1 MALNIPKMIKYAQ
14 QSWNALNKIHPHSY
28 ICGFCGDKVAS
39 DQGYFNSS
47 YSVIVYIY
55 ICPAC
60 GWPTFFD
67 TQKNQYPGPMLGRSI
82 KHLPENI
89 EIVYN
94 ELREDIKNSS
104 YTSAVLLGRKLIM
117 HLAVDIAKAPE
128 GESFV
133 KYITHLKSSGYIPP
147 NGDKWLEYMK
157 DMGNEKNHE
166 IKIGG
171 KEEAERI
178 IKFVEM
184 LLIFIYEFSRELGQT
199 EGEK

>member
-1 MALNIPKMIKYAQ
+1 MIKYTQ
-14 QSWNALNKIHPHSY
+14 QNWNTLNKIHPHSY
-28 ICGFCGDKVAS
+28 ICGFCGNGVAS
-39 DQGYFNSS
+39 DQGYFNNS
-47 YSVIVYIY
+47 YSVIACIY

-67 TQKNQYPGPMLGRSI
+67 TQNNQHPGPILGRSI

-89 EIVYN
+89 KMVYN
-94 ELREDIKNSS
+94 ELREDVKNSS

-133 KYITHLKSSGYIPP
+133 RYVTHLKSSGYIPP
-147 NGDKWLEYMK
+147 NGDRWLEYIK
-157 DMGNEKNHE
+157 DMGNEKTHE
-166 IKIGG
+166 IKIGE
-171 KEEAERI
+171 KDEAERI

-184 LLIFIYEFSRELGQT
+184 LLIFIYEFTQEFDQAV
-199 EGEK
+199 EK